1 MANKNVTL
9 RQFFHVMNSFDND
22 IDMSVDGTDTYIAVC
37 FGDIKFTPEAEKMFG
52 DCLDNLHVEGGCV
65 IMGEDSDYAKYDEYY
80 EGNSEDGGRLRTA
93 EILLH
98 SLAGYCDCEDYDKWF
113 EGDNAKLI

>member
-9 RQFFHVMNSFDND
+9 REFFHVMNSFDND

-37 FGDIKFTPEAEKMFG
+37 FGDIKFTPEGEKMFG

-65 IMGEDSDYAKYDEYY
+65 IMGEDADYDKYDDYY
-80 EGNSEDGGRLRTA
+80 GDGGRLRTA

-98 SLAGYCDCEDYDKWF
+98 SLAGYCTCEDYDKWF
-113 EGDNAKLI
+113 LGEDAKLI